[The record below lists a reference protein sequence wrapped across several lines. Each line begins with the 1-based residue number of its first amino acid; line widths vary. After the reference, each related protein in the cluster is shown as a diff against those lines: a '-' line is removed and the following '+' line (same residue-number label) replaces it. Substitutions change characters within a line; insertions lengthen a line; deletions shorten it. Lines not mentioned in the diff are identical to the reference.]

1 LDEVIRVAI
10 KNPNSDGPVQHADQ
24 SFSRY
29 DLLLALM
36 PLPIVAGVAATA
48 VGQLPTVGGLGFGSL
63 LSALVV
69 GYGLFL
75 DNPSA

>member
-1 LDEVIRVAI
+1 MAT
-10 KNPNSDGPVQHADQ
+10 KNPTSDGTGQHADQ
-24 SFSRY
+24 SLSRY
-29 DLLLALM
+29 DFLLALM

-48 VGQLPTVGGLGFGSL
+48 MGDLPTVGGLGFGSF